1 MSRTFRTGV
10 AGLAGLAGLALAHRY
25 ARRGPGSFRAEY
37 RRRRQVALQASLPA
51 EPVTER
57 DLDRLPEPVASYV
70 RRAGAVGQPHVTH
83 LELRLHGRIR
93 SGPDARWMPFTGQQF
108 STFGTRPLRVF
119 HLDARM
125 VGLPVDVLHVFDDS
139 GATMRV
145 RLLSLVPMV
154 TAAGPD
160 MDRAETVTLFNDL
173 CVLAPG
179 ALVDAP
185 VTWQRLDDRRVQG
198 AYAHLGTTV
207 TAELIFDDH
216 GDLVDFVSDDRL
228 RATPDGSTFTRQR
241 WSTPVGGYR
250 RYGNWRIAAQGAA
263 HWHAPDPEGEFAYIE
278 LTIDDMQYN
287 RPRTIGE

>member
-1 MSRTFRTGV
+1 MSRTSRT
-10 AGLAGLAGLALAHRY
+10 ALAGLAVLAGIALAYHY

-37 RRRRQVALQASLPA
+37 RRRREVALNALLPG

-83 LELRLHGRIR
+83 LELSLHGRIR
-93 SGPDARWMPFTGQQF
+93 SGADAGWMPFTGRQF

-154 TAAGPD
+154 TAAGPE

-185 VTWQRLDDRRVQG
+185 VTWQRLDDRRVRG
-198 AYAHLGTTV
+198 AYTHLGITV
-207 TAELIFDDH
+207 TADLIFDDH

-241 WSTPVGGYR
+241 WSTPLGRYR
-250 RYGNWRIAAQGAA
+250 RFGSWRIAAQGAA

-278 LTIDDMQYN
+278 LTIDDAH
-287 RPRTIGE
+287 